1 MKKYKLFDKEFEISI
16 PAATIQDAVSRI
28 AEKINRD
35 LSGKEVVFLCVL
47 NGSFMFAADLL
58 KKIILKSQITFVKV
72 ASYDGTESTGT
83 MKELIGLNEN
93 LNGRAV
99 VIVEDIIDTG
109 VTLSH
114 LVDIVQRKN
123 PSVIKIASLLLKPE
137 KYNKQLYVDYVGL
150 EVPNDF
156 IIGYG
161 LDYNGYGRNLE
172 DIYKLAA
179 PEAKT
184 EKTKK

>member
-16 PAATIQDAVSRI
+16 PAAKIQEAVSRI

-35 LSGKEVVFLCVL
+35 LSGKEVIFLCIL
-47 NGSFMFAADLL
+47 NGSFMFAADLM
-58 KKIILKSQITFVKV
+58 KKINLKSQVTFVKV
-72 ASYDGTESTGT
+72 ASYDGTESSGS
-83 MKELIGLNEN
+83 MKELIGLNES
-93 LNGRAV
+93 LTGRAV

-109 VTLSH
+109 ITLSH

-123 PSVIKIASLLLKPE
+123 PSIIKIASLLLKPE

-150 EVPNDF
+150 EIPNDF

-161 LDYNGYGRNLE
+161 LDFNGYGRNLE
-172 DIYKLAA
+172 DIYKLVE
-179 PEAKT
+179 PEVKT
-184 EKTKK
+184 EKNRR